1 MTAGPAFDRMMVLP
15 MDTQRAD
22 ARILV
27 VDDDRPNVELLAR
40 ILEPEGYRNVEAVTD
55 PRSAV
60 SRCTEQAPDLILLDL
75 RMPHV
80 DGLEVIQTLRTGLA
94 PQDFPAIIVLTSDNS
109 RQAKQQALASG
120 AFDFIAKPLSP
131 YEVRMRVANAI
142 DHHLLQR
149 ALVRQNEALEQ
160 MVEVRTEELEDA
172 RVQILERLAIAAEYH
187 DPETAAHT
195 RRVGELSSRIARQM
209 GMSRREVEL
218 VRRAAPLHDVGK
230 IGISADLLRK
240 TGPLS
245 EDEFE
250 QVKVHTTIGGRI
262 LSGSRIELLDMA
274 AGIALFHHER
284 WGGGGYPAGAS
295 GESIPLEARIVS
307 LADVFD
313 SLTHVRSYKEAWSVF
328 DTLKEIERQSGDKF
342 EPAVVK
348 AFLNVYLEGLE

>member
-1 MTAGPAFDRMMVLP
+1 
-15 MDTQRAD
+15 MDSQRAE

-55 PRSAV
+55 PRVAV

-80 DGLEVIQTLRTGLA
+80 DGLEVIQTLRAGLP

-120 AFDFIAKPLSP
+120 AFDFVSKPLSP
-131 YEVRMRVANAI
+131 YEVRLRVANAI

-149 ALVRQNEALEQ
+149 ALVQQNEALEQ
-160 MVEVRTEELEDA
+160 MVEVRTEELENA
-172 RVQILERLAIAAEYH
+172 RIQILERLAIAAEYH

-195 RRVGELSSRIARQM
+195 RRVGELSSRIAGQM

-218 VRRAAPLHDVGK
+218 LRRAAPLHDVGK
-230 IGISADLLRK
+230 IGVSADLLRK
-240 TGPLS
+240 CGPLS
-245 EDEFE
+245 AEEFE
-250 QVKVHTTIGGRI
+250 QVKTHTTIGARI

-274 AGIALFHHER
+274 SAIALSHHEC
-284 WGGGGYPAGAS
+284 WSGGGYPTGIS

-313 SLTHVRSYKEAWSVF
+313 SLTHVRPYKEAWSVF
-328 DTLKEIERQSGDKF
+328 DTLKEIERQSGNKF
-342 EPAVVK
+342 DPAVVK
-348 AFLNVYLEGLE
+348 VFLNVYLEGLE